1 MLKALGNWLRARR
14 IAAAKAAYRRGFDF
28 AAGELL
34 RGADPE
40 AFEAEMDALMFESTQ
55 FDEGITAALAVWN
68 QQCPA
73 PDDTRLLWPPVA

>member
-14 IAAAKAAYRRGFDF
+14 IASAKAAYQRGFDY

-34 RGADPE
+34 RGVDPE
-40 AFEAEMDALMFESTQ
+40 AFELEVDARAMFDATQ

-68 QQCPA
+68 QQHPHNI
-73 PDDTRLLWPPVA
+73 DLIWPPLA